1 QMADPFLY
9 NTGEKKKNGCLG
21 HEVQIEHIKAYVCRP
36 SFFTDKAVI
45 VAHDI
50 FGWLFPDIRY
60 IVDLIAGHGYITIC
74 PDFFKGTDPWKTT
87 DHWADFADWMK
98 THDPM
103 KVDKEADVVLK
114 YLKEQ
119 CGAKK
124 IGIVGF
130 SWGGMAV
137 QKKKKKNPQ
146 LTTGVSLYGRIIRD
160 SKKKKNLL
168 NPTFFIFGEKD
179 HTKKKKKVS
188 CTGNYFPF
196 PEKLKQYC
204 KVAYKIKKKK
214 KQVHGFAQLKPED
227 MKPEDKPYIEEARKD
242 MIDWIKTFI

>member
-1 QMADPFLY
+1 KMADPFLY
-9 NTGEKKKNGCLG
+9 DSGERSRYRCLG
-21 HEVQIEHIKAYVCRP
+21 QEVQIEHIKAYICKP

-45 VAHDI
+45 VIHDI

-60 IVDLIAGHGYITIC
+60 IVDLVAAHGYIAIC
-74 PDFFKGTDPWKTT
+74 PDFFKGKEPWKTT

-98 THDPM
+98 DHDPM
-103 KVDKEADVVLK
+103 KVDREADVVLK

-137 QKKKKKNPQ
+137 HHLMLKNPQ
-146 LTTGVSLYGRIIRD
+146 LNAGVSLYGRIIRD
-160 SKKKKNLL
+160 SEERYNLL

-179 HTKKKKKVS
+179 HTIS
-188 CTGNYFPF
+188 YDQITLLE
-196 PEKLKQYC
+196 EKLKQYC
-204 KVAYKIKKKK
+204 KVAYKIKVYPG
-214 KQVHGFAQLKPED
+214 QVHGFAQLKPED
-227 MKPEDKPYIEEARKD
+227 MKPQDKPYIEEARQD
-242 MIDWIKTFI
+242 MIDWIKMYI